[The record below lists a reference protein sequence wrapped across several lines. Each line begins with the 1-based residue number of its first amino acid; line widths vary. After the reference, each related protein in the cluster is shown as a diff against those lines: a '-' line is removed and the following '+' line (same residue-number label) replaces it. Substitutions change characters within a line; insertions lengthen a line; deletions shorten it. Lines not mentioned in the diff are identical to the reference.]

1 VQLAYGDPFSIMA
14 NFPFTTGL
22 GYSVGNMIVMGWIRA
37 ENLLIIRDSNIGGIT
52 GGANAAEDSGLN
64 IQLKLYRHDTGLRPA
79 QEIMGIQVGLKGN
92 NYDIIISY
100 KASVA
105 DKQQGTI
112 GYDSR
117 GVYVQYQARDYS
129 DAVTVGSILLDAT
142 CFSVSQVD
150 AVVHADFTFMDTQ
163 EQIVFE
169 VGDISIDKEYVPIH
183 IYKAPSNSAD
193 LASIR
198 GRARFTD
205 GFFKCPNS
213 CVDTDYIIESAFAVR
228 GCPDLAN
235 SGSCNTEVSY
245 AGEIFQVDT
254 EV

>member
-1 VQLAYGDPFSIMA
+1 MA

-22 GYSVGNMIVMGWIRA
+22 GHSVGNMIVMGWIRA

-52 GGANAAEDSGLN
+52 NGANAAEADGLN
-64 IQLKLYRHDTGLRPA
+64 IKLNLYRHNTASLRPA
-79 QEIMGIQVGLKGN
+79 QEIMGIQIGLKGN

-105 DKQQGTI
+105 DA
-112 GYDSR
+112 SR
-117 GVYVQYQARDYS
+117 GVYVQYQARDYN
-129 DAVTVGSILLDAT
+129 DDVTVGTILVDAT

-150 AVVHADFTFMDTQ
+150 AVVLTGFTFMDTQ

-169 VGDISIDKEYVPIH
+169 VDKISDDEEYVPIH
-183 IYKAPSNSAD
+183 IYKAPSDSAD
-193 LASIR
+193 LACIR
-198 GRARFTD
+198 GRPEFTD

-213 CVDTDYIIESAFAVR
+213 CVDTDYIIASAFAVPS
-228 GCPDLAN
+228 CQSFSQSN
-235 SGSCNTEVSY
+235 SCGDTVSY
-245 AGEIFQVDT
+245 AGESFDVKT

>member
-1 VQLAYGDPFSIMA
+1 MA

-52 GGANAAEDSGLN
+52 RGANAAEDSGLN
-64 IQLKLYRHDTGLRPA
+64 IQLNLYRHDTASLRPA

-105 DKQQGTI
+105 DTSQEPK

-150 AVVHADFTFMDTQ
+150 AVVHEDFTFMDTQ

-169 VGDISIDKEYVPIH
+169 VGAISTDEEYVPIH

-193 LASIR
+193 LACIR
-198 GRARFTD
+198 GRPEFTD

-235 SGSCNTEVSY
+235 SGSCNSEVSY
-245 AGEIFQVDT
+245 AGEFFQVDT